1 MKKKIQYR
9 AESVERIL
17 PEQLAGTFEVG
28 TRVVVGIDVAK
39 RNFVAALCNSTGD
52 TVLRVRFEHPRQ
64 TAQFVGLLAGL
75 QAVERQVE
83 VTMEPTGTYGD
94 ALRYRLG
101 SSKIPVFRVSNKHV
115 HDASEL
121 FDSSPSKHDGK
132 DSSVIGWLHA
142 QGRSKRWEELDPA
155 RRSVRALVAQR
166 DLYDEPMGRLIAQME
181 PLLARHFPE
190 FEAFFDLSQ
199 RMTPWVLLE
208 AFGSPAAMGKLS
220 VDEVLTALKERIRR
234 RPSAEDLQS
243 LLEAAKRT
251 SGVAMVSEETE
262 LVRRMATEV
271 LHLMRKRREVD
282 ERIAKATED
291 VEAVKA
297 IRPCLGP
304 VTAAVVFAYLGDP
317 RSYAS
322 AAALEKAAG
331 LNLVESSSGTDPN
344 AEDKVPRHISKRGAS
359 IVRKYLFLAA
369 MRLVRSDPIAKAW
382 YQARRSFKAQQ
393 RTKAIVAV
401 ERKLCRSLFHVA
413 KGQSFDTEK
422 LFDNRRLGVV
432 LLSKGEAA

>member
-17 PEQLAGTFEVG
+17 PERLVGAFEAS
-28 TRVVVGIDVAK
+28 TRVVVGVDVAK
-39 RNFVAALCNSTGD
+39 RNFVTALCNATGE

-75 QAVERQVE
+75 QAAERQVE
-83 VTMEPTGTYGD
+83 VAMEPTGTYGD

-166 DLYDEPMGRLIAQME
+166 DLYDEPMVRLITQME

-190 FEAFFDLSQ
+190 FETFFDLSQ

-220 VDEVLTALKERIRR
+220 VEEVLAAMKDQIRR

-243 LLEAAKRT
+243 LLEAARST
-251 SGVAMVSEETE
+251 SGAPMVSEETQ

-304 VTAAVVFAYLGDP
+304 VTAAVIFAYLGDP
-317 RSYAS
+317 KSYAS

-344 AEDKVPRHISKRGAS
+344 AEDNVPRHISKRGAS

-432 LLSKGEAA
+432 RPPNEEAA

>member
-9 AESVERIL
+9 AESVEKIL
-17 PEQLAGTFEVG
+17 PEKLAHAFPTG
-28 TRVVVGIDVAK
+28 TRVLVGIDVAK
-39 RNFVAALCNSTGD
+39 RNFVAALCNGAGD
-52 TVLRVRFEHPRQ
+52 TVVRVRFEHPRQ

-75 QAVERQVE
+75 RSSERVVE
-83 VTMEPTGTYGD
+83 VAMEPTGTYGD

-101 SSKIPVFRVSNKHV
+101 SSQIAVFRVSNKHV

-132 DSSVIGWLHA
+132 DSSVIGWLHS
-142 QGRSKRWEELDPA
+142 QGRSKRWEELDLT

-166 DLYDEPMGRLIAQME
+166 DLYDEPMVRLIAQTE

-190 FEAFFDLSQ
+190 FESFFDLSQ

-208 AFGSPAAMGKLS
+208 LFGSPAALGKLS
-220 VDEVLTALKERIRR
+220 VDEVLEAMKGQIRR

-243 LLEAAKRT
+243 LLEAARST
-251 SGVAMVSEETE
+251 TGAAMVSEEIE
-262 LVRRMATEV
+262 LVGRMATEV
-271 LHLMRKRREVD
+271 LYLMRKRREVD
-282 ERIAKATED
+282 ARIAEATKD
-291 VEAVKA
+291 VEALKA

-304 VTAAVVFAYLGDP
+304 VTAAVIYAYLGDP
-317 RSYAS
+317 KSYAS

-359 IVRKYLFLAA
+359 VVRKYLFLAA

-432 LLSKGEAA
+432 LPSKEEAA

>member
-9 AESVERIL
+9 TESVEQIL
-17 PEQLAGTFEVG
+17 PEQLAGAFQAGSRVLVG
-28 TRVVVGIDVAK
+28 VDVAK
-39 RNFVAALCNSTGD
+39 RNFVAALCNAAGD

-75 QAVERQVE
+75 QTGERLVE
-83 VTMEPTGTYGD
+83 VAMEPTGTYGD

-101 SSKIPVFRVSNKHV
+101 SSKIAVFRVSNKHV

-142 QGRSKRWEELDPA
+142 HGRSKRWEELDST

-166 DLYDEPMGRLIAQME
+166 DLYDEPMRRLMTQAE

-190 FEAFFDLSQ
+190 FENVFDLSE
-199 RMTPWVLLE
+199 RLTPWVLLE
-208 AFGSPAAMGKLS
+208 VFGSPAAIAQLS
-220 VDEVLTALKERIRR
+220 VEQILEALTGKIGR
-234 RPSAEDLQS
+234 RPSVEDLQS
-243 LLEAAKRT
+243 LLVAARGT
-251 SGVAMVSEETE
+251 LGTAMVGEERE
-262 LVRRMATEV
+262 LLRRMAAEV

-282 ERIAKATED
+282 ARIAKATED

-317 RSYAS
+317 KSYAS

-344 AEDKVPRHISKRGAS
+344 AQDNVPRHISKRGAS

-369 MRLVRSDPIAKAW
+369 MRLVRSDPVAKAW
-382 YQARRSFKAQQ
+382 YQGRRSFKAHQG
-393 RTKAIVAV
+393 TKAIVAV

-413 KGQSFDTEK
+413 KGQSFDAEK
-422 LFDNRRLGVV
+422 LFDNKRLGVV
-432 LLSKGEAA
+432 LPEKKVA

>member
-17 PEQLAGTFEVG
+17 PAQLAGAFEVG
-28 TRVVVGIDVAK
+28 TSVVVGVDVAK

-75 QAVERQVE
+75 QAGERRVE
-83 VTMEPTGTYGD
+83 VAMEPTGTYGD

-166 DLYDEPMGRLIAQME
+166 DLYDEPMVRLITQME

-190 FEAFFDLSQ
+190 FETFFDLSQ

-220 VDEVLTALKERIRR
+220 VEEVLAAMKDQIRR
-234 RPSAEDLQS
+234 RPSAEDLRS
-243 LLEAAKRT
+243 LLEAARST
-251 SGVAMVSEETE
+251 SGAAMVSEETE

-271 LHLMRKRREVD
+271 LLLMRKRREVD
-282 ERIAKATED
+282 ARIAKATED

-317 RSYAS
+317 KSYAS

-344 AEDKVPRHISKRGAS
+344 AEDNVPRHISKRGAS

-432 LLSKGEAA
+432 LPSKGEAA